1 MCLHTLYNPDAKGML
16 VFKDLLLLELS
27 DDINQI
33 KMQQEFTEINRL
45 EKRNWDFPRLFF
57 LTWISHLL
65 FRKKF
70 KFSTK
75 FRLRCLFSSLE
86 KNSKNMHRQF

>member
-33 KMQQEFTEINRL
+33 KMQQEFTEIN
-45 EKRNWDFPRLFF
+45 
-57 LTWISHLL
+57 
-65 FRKKF
+65 
-70 KFSTK
+70 
-75 FRLRCLFSSLE
+75 SLE
-86 KNSKNMHRQF
+86 KTKLGFSTTILFNMDISLVIP